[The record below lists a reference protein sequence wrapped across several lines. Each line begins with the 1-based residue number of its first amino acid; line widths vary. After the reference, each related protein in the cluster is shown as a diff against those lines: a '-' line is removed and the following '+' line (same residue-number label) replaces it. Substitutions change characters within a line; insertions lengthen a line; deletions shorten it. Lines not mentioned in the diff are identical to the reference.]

1 MDVDLEAL
9 IKAYDSF
16 IQARG
21 IEANELL
28 GAYNAKLEEVLL
40 RHPNLSQAALRQ
52 VVRFAHHRW
61 MLAQKRPSALPPQA

>member
-9 IKAYDSF
+9 IKAYDAF

-21 IEANELL
+21 IEAKELL
-28 GAYNAKLEEVLL
+28 DSYNAKLEEVLL

-52 VVRFAHHRW
+52 AVRFAHQRW
-61 MLAQKRPSALPPQA
+61 TLAQRKPPTIPPQA